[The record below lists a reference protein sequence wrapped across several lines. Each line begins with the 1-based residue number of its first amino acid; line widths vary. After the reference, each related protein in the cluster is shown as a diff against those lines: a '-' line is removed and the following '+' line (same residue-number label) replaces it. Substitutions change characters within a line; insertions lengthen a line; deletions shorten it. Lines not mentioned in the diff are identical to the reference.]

1 MLVPNRE
8 TGAIEENWNEM
19 IAGQTPGD
27 APLVCVVPDGGV
39 IQSGAPVTD
48 LMGVTYTPVRLPG
61 GLSAYRNFQPNNDHY
76 AKIVESNITDDL
88 NSSPKTTTAWAKG
101 RFIDKVA
108 TERIGR
114 TPRVFVVE
122 DVAVMEMEVQKTT
135 RWGSPLSA
143 PEFEFQ
149 ARVATYGAEFQN
161 ARAVFLPDRL
171 IEGTEW
177 ATVRKSGSSQ
187 NQLGPTNPVRAAA
200 IPGLAPMTYIARVAS
215 LVSKI
220 PGLSSIGVGVDN
232 FYKNNGFEIDLF
244 EGLIGN
250 FHAFDDNPHFV
261 HSEEMFRPGE
271 KTQTE
276 RPSFGWWWWPT
287 RTGTPIARRLYT
299 SLHFL
304 FREGSRSVEA
314 LFYLFKFAD
323 TVPPITEASEDGI
336 RHCYEWLVNSSFDG
350 SGVSYWGL
358 EGNSGDLNQWGEHT
372 GSVGSG
378 RDTFPTAFALPNIQ
392 PTPQLWA
399 TS

>member
-61 GLSAYRNFQPNNDHY
+61 GLSAYRYFQPNNDHY

-88 NSSPKTTTAWAKG
+88 NSSPKTTTAWAKV

-122 DVAVMEMEVQKTT
+122 DVTVMEVEVQKTT

-143 PEFEFQ
+143 PEFEYQ
-149 ARVATYGAEFQN
+149 ARVASYGAEFQN

-177 ATVRKSGSSQ
+177 ATVWKSGSSQ

-200 IPGLAPMTYIARVAS
+200 IPGLAPMTYIARIAS
-215 LVSKI
+215 LVSRI

-250 FHAFDDNPHFV
+250 FHAFDDNPHFI
-261 HSEEMFRPGE
+261 HSEAGSPASFRGYRVYLVLALAL
-271 KTQTE
+271 TT
-276 RPSFGWWWWPT
+276 ST
-287 RTGTPIARRLYT
+287 RTTDSRST
-299 SLHFL
+299 SLKGLLVISTPSTTTLISFT
-304 FREGSRSVEA
+304 RRKCSVLAQKLKLNA
-314 LFYLFKFAD
+314 LA
-323 TVPPITEASEDGI
+323 
-336 RHCYEWLVNSSFDG
+336 
-350 SGVSYWGL
+350 
-358 EGNSGDLNQWGEHT
+358 
-372 GSVGSG
+372 SVGG
-378 RDTFPTAFALPNIQ
+378 GQ
-392 PTPQLWA
+392 PVPEHP
-399 TS
+399 